1 MTGRGID
8 RHLLGLRLLLRP
20 LNGESS
26 ALFED
31 VLFERS
37 SRWKLSTS
45 GLSAGLLFKGTGF
58 GAVYED
64 GYGINCMFSRQLL
77 RMIIY
82 LFIYSDLVAPDMVKF
97 GIESKFSSSFTS
109 TEKFKE
115 AITEAMDEMHD
126 MCEAAQREGGGLHSE
141 ISSHL

>member
-26 ALFED
+26 TLFED
-31 VLFERS
+31 DLFERS

-64 GYGINCMFSRQLL
+64 GYGINCMFCQLTD
-77 RMIIY
+77 
-82 LFIYSDLVAPDMVKF
+82 YSFFLTFFKDFASPDMVKF
-97 GIESKFSSSFTS
+97 GIESKFSSPLTS

-115 AITEAMDEMHD
+115 AITEAMDEMYV
-126 MCEAAQREGGGLHSE
+126 MCEDAQKEGGGLHSE